1 MLSIQSGY
9 AAGLAQRRWPAE
21 TGQVGAIKTTDP
33 CSEAIGRS
41 FEVPR
46 FTLDTSHSVTDKED
60 HG

>member
-1 MLSIQSGY
+1 LGY

-46 FTLDTSHSVTDKED
+46 FTLDTFHSVTDKED
-60 HG
+60 RG